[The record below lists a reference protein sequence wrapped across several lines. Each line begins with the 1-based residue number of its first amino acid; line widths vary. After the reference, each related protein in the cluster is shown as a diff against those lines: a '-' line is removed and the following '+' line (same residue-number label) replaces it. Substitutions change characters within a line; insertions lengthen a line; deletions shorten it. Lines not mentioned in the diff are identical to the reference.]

1 MFSITFGSNRVI
13 TSAAPMSKQFRK
25 WLDAG
30 YGPAIMKAY
39 WTNTPLEIDGVTYK
53 ITDSRPKDV

>member
-13 TSAAPMSKQFRK
+13 TSAAPMSKRVRE
-25 WLDAG
+25 WLDRG

-39 WTNTPLEIDGVTYK
+39 WTNTPVEIEGVTYK
-53 ITDSRPKDV
+53 ITGSPPKDV